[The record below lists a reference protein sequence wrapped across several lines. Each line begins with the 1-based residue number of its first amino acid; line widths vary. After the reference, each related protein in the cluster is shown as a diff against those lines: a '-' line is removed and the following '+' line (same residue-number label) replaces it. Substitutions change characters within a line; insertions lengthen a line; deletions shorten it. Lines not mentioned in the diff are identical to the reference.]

1 MPNMLISLNFKR
13 PLGQL
18 QWRDISGV
26 ASVVRFLEGVMSGH
40 REGEDIKFSYNDS
53 IAANSFASY
62 ASQAASLLVAA
73 TATGAVGAAV
83 GATTVTVTAAGGDT
97 ATMTALAAAIRA
109 NATAGQIA
117 TATSQLAQL
126 TCTTVAA
133 GATVNIWNITF
144 TGIGAAAIPTV
155 AGQFSVGATDTA
167 CALNLANSINQ
178 HPALAARITA
188 VSVAGVVFI
197 GRVDQFNAARPSER
211 ITTPTATT
219 ITIQAPACV
228 PGTRCMVFASVP
240 GLLGNEMRVAA
251 SGTGMTAATNGAAG
265 LCFGGGG
272 GGLPAFT
279 QDVVL

>member
-1 MPNMLISLNFKR
+1 MLISLNFKR
-13 PLGQL
+13 PLGPL
-18 QWRDISGV
+18 QWVSTSGV
-26 ASVVRFLEGVMSGH
+26 ASVVRFLEGVMAGH
-40 REGEDIKFSYNDS
+40 REGEDLKFLYNDS

-62 ASQAASLLVAA
+62 ASQAASLLVATA
-73 TATGAVGAAV
+73 ATGAVGGIV

-109 NATAGQIA
+109 NATAGQIS
-117 TATSQLAQL
+117 TATSSLAQL

-133 GATVNIWNITF
+133 GATVNVWNITF
-144 TGIGAAAIPTV
+144 TAIGSAATPLV
-155 AGQFSVGATDTA
+155 AGQFSAGVSDAA
-167 CALNLANSINQ
+167 CALNLANAINQ
-178 HPALAARITA
+178 HPALAARVTA

-197 GRVDQFNAARPSER
+197 GRVDQFNAARPVER
-211 ITTPTATT
+211 ITSPTATT
-219 ITIQAPACV
+219 ITIQAPVCV
-228 PGTRCMVFASVP
+228 PGARCMVFASVP

-251 SGTGMTAATNGAAG
+251 SGTGMTAATNNAVAG